1 MDNQKNNQT
10 HKPVEDARE
19 NSERVTPEDFHPQLK
34 LLLEETIK
42 NKATDLHLS
51 TGRHPILRV
60 DSHLVS
66 IKSRP
71 VLTGES
77 VRQLTMSVLNKQQE
91 ARFWQEK
98 DIDLS
103 FSYGEGRF
111 RSNIYQQ
118 MGKVSAAFRLL
129 PHKIRNIKELFLPEA
144 IYQFTKI
151 SQGFFLVVG
160 PSGHG
165 KSTALAA
172 MIDEINHHRA
182 DHVITIEDPIE
193 YVFEQDKC
201 IIDQR
206 EVGLDVLNFPRG
218 LRSAFREDA
227 DVIMIGEMR
236 DAETIGTAVTAAETG
251 HLIFAT
257 LHTNTA
263 AQTIDRII
271 DTFPPHQ
278 QHQIRLQLAATLL
291 GILSRRLLPAKK
303 GGLINAVEL
312 LIANPA
318 VRNLIREGKVYQID
332 MVIET
337 GAEEGMIS
345 LNRSLVDL
353 IKSDLITIET
363 AQVYSLN
370 PAELL
375 MMLKK

>member
-1 MDNQKNNQT
+1 MDKDNQLTSQG
-10 HKPVEDARE
+10 D
-19 NSERVTPEDFHPQLK
+19 RVSADSFHPQLK

-51 TGRHPILRV
+51 SDRHPILRV
-60 DSHLVS
+60 DSHLVP

-71 VLTGES
+71 VLTDEVIRELS
-77 VRQLTMSVLNKQQE
+77 MSVLNQDQQ
-91 ARFWQEK
+91 ARFWREK

-103 FSYGEGRF
+103 FSYGQGRF

-129 PHKIRNIKELFLPEA
+129 PQKIRTIKELFLPEA
-144 IYQFTKI
+144 IYQFTRV

-172 MIDEINHHRA
+172 MIDEINHHRS
-182 DHVITIEDPIE
+182 DHIITIEDPIE

-206 EVGLDVLNFPRG
+206 EGGLDVLDFPRG
-218 LRSAFREDA
+218 LRAAFREDA

-236 DAETIGTAVTAAETG
+236 DAETISTAVTAAETG

-263 AQTIDRII
+263 AQTVDRII

-278 QHQIRLQLAATLL
+278 QHQIRLQLASTLL

-332 MVIET
+332 MVVET

-345 LNRSLVDL
+345 LNRSLVHL
-353 IKSDLITIET
+353 VKNDLITLDV
-363 AQVYSLN
+363 AQVYSPN